1 MISYPWSVV
10 GYLVLGFLGAAS
22 FLIISLLFDKNVAI
36 LENKIIQD
44 KRVMAAIYIFFGGI
58 LAAVMNVAANPD
70 FGPNQYL
77 LGFATGIGWPAI
89 AAGIGAGKR
98 VGEIDEK
105 AREKIQQN
113 AEFLSATEDSR
124 IASIKTYFEKELEKA
139 RKSYQDIVDSILKG
153 PDKAVTRPKG
163 TPASSGGASG

>member
-1 MISYPWSVV
+1 MISYPWSVA
-10 GYLVLGFLGAAS
+10 GYFVLGLLGAAA

-44 KRVMAAIYIFFGGI
+44 KRAMAAIYIFFGGI

-70 FGPNQYL
+70 FGPNQYM

-105 AREKIQQN
+105 ARETVKQK

-124 IASIKTYFEKELEKA
+124 IETVRAYFEKRIEET
-139 RKSYQDIVDSILKG
+139 RKSYQDRIDNLLKG
-153 PDKAVTRPKG
+153 TDKAAPRSKG
-163 TPASSGGASG
+163 ISSSGGVSG